1 LLVTAVNASGQLAIG
16 SDQVT
21 RVSGSSATSAAPIG
35 QDVLLAEVRRL
46 RADLLELRIE
56 ASTAK
61 VSALEISMSDIQAT
75 RSRLAQEEQTLAQ
88 QLGLELGA
96 APPNLTPEERS
107 QIEAL
112 RAAAIAGESEK
123 LRTEQRVLE
132 RREREVGDSLRAEQ
146 QRLQA
151 LQSQVNGLTAAH

>member
-1 LLVTAVNASGQLAIG
+1 VVIG
-16 SDQVT
+16 PDQVT
-21 RVSGSSATSAAPIG
+21 RVSGCSANSAAPIG

-46 RADLLELRIE
+46 RVDLLELRIE
-56 ASTAK
+56 ASATK
-61 VSALEISMSDIQAT
+61 VSALEISVSDIQAT

-88 QLGLELGA
+88 QLGTFQLGA

-107 QIEAL
+107 QVEAL
-112 RAAAIAGESEK
+112 RAAAIAEESEK
-123 LRTEQRVLE
+123 LRTEGRVLE

-151 LQSQVNGLTAAH
+151 LQSQVNGLTAAR